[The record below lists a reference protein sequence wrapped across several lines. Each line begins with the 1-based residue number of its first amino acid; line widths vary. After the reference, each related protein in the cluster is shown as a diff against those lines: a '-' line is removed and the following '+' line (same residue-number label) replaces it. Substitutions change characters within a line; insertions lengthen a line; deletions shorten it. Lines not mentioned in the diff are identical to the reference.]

1 MKLWPSSYHAK
12 YEPDPSSDLA
22 IIAPENLLHITLM
35 LNFKTLGS

>member
-22 IIAPENLLHITLM
+22 IIAPEIWDLYLKVI
-35 LNFKTLGS
+35 S